1 MSYNTLWFEKAES
14 RQASIGLTQPQATLH
29 FIGKN
34 ALAADDDTD
43 ANLSFLTVVPLL
55 YPGFFYAAL
64 GFRSYEIKPLG
75 GGAYEASATYIRQ
88 DSLYVFDTGG
98 GTVKVTQAIVQRGVY
113 GPSGGT
119 RTAAAQVSSGSDGAT
134 LVGVD
139 TTAGLSAGM
148 VLSSDTQNAFPGGTT
163 IVAVIDATHLVLSS
177 SATKTTGNPVSLV
190 CSITNGSVNVS
201 VTLATVTVP
210 ANIQAAETTV
220 TARGP
225 DGTSTF
231 SAGAAVAGPG
241 IAPGTTVASITDAL
255 FFELSIAATAS
266 GNVNLGIDS
275 NKDTSQLAAGESVTG
290 NGIAPGTTVA
300 SIVDAKNIT
309 LSANATATFALETL
323 QFSEAE
329 LLTFGPATL
338 QPTAGLQGRDQPKG

>member
-1 MSYNTLWFEKAES
+1 M
-14 RQASIGLTQPQATLH
+14 
-29 FIGKN
+29 
-34 ALAADDDTD
+34 
-43 ANLSFLTVVPLL
+43 
-55 YPGFFYAAL
+55 
-64 GFRSYEIKPLG
+64 
-75 GGAYEASATYIRQ
+75 
-88 DSLYVFDTGG
+88 
-98 GTVKVTQAIVQRGVY
+98 
-113 GPSGGT
+113 
-119 RTAAAQVSSGSDGAT
+119 
-134 LVGVD
+134 
-139 TTAGLSAGM
+139 
-148 VLSSDTQNAFPGGTT
+148 
-163 IVAVIDATHLVLSS
+163 
-177 SATKTTGNPVSLV
+177 SLV

-210 ANIQAAETTV
+210 ANIQESQTTV

-241 IAPGTTVASITDAL
+241 IAPGTTVASITNAL

-266 GNVNLGIDS
+266 GNVSLGIDS

-290 NGIAPGTTVA
+290 NGIAPEDNTVA

-329 LLTFGPATL
+329 LLTFVPVSNPPPDFKGAINQKDDGVEGVEVEIPWGTL
-338 QPTAGLQGRDQPKG
+338 N